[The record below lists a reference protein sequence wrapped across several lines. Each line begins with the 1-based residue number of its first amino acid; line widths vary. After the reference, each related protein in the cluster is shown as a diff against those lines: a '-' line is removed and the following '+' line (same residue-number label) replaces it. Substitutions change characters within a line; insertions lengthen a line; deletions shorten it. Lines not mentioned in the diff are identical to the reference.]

1 MGVEKTYNVKNGLE
15 EKREDPQ
22 NRKSGNKKRQWY
34 LRNSML
40 LKVYCIVDATLLVS
54 NDKILAILFSSFL

>member
-15 EKREDPQ
+15 GKREDPQ
-22 NRKSGNKKRQWY
+22 NRKFGNKKRQWY